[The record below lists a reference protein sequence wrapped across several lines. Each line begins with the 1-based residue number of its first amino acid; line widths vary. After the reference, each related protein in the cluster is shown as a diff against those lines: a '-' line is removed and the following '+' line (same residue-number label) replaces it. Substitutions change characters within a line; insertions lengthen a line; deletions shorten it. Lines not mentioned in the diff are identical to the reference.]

1 MAESEIAGWVE
12 NDITLSHKSSLPV
25 YDSIAVQEHERRRH
39 LGGVEAGSSLVK
51 LPGALDLKHQ
61 VASVHVLHD
70 EEEAVL
76 EKWNTQCQIGKKKRN
91 PLGVKGQKSLYYQYF
106 QARILRFTISLDIL
120 KKFCSGI
127 TFLVISPRFFLVGDT
142 GRFYWLQHADVTG
155 LESLSVR
162 EQNKHF

>member
-1 MAESEIAGWVE
+1 MRKFFRNELQVE
-12 NDITLSHKSSLPV
+12 LKIYNISLSRKSSLPV

-76 EKWNTQCQIGKKKRN
+76 AGESMEK
-91 PLGVKGQKSLYYQYF
+91 
-106 QARILRFTISLDIL
+106 
-120 KKFCSGI
+120 
-127 TFLVISPRFFLVGDT
+127 
-142 GRFYWLQHADVTG
+142 
-155 LESLSVR
+155 
-162 EQNKHF
+162 

>member
-1 MAESEIAGWVE
+1 MKTSIKFYNIYKTCSNAMRKFFRNIVGRWQSRKLRVE
-12 NDITLSHKSSLPV
+12 LKITSLWAIKAVLPV

-76 EKWNTQCQIGKKKRN
+76 EKWNTRWQIGKKERN
-91 PLGVKGQKSLYYQYF
+91 PLCVKGQKSPYYQYL

-127 TFLVISPRFFLVGDT
+127 TF
-142 GRFYWLQHADVTG
+142 
-155 LESLSVR
+155 
-162 EQNKHF
+162 